1 MVSRRRF
8 VQSLGAGAAGVLS
21 PSFIGARGREAAE
34 AAGPAGVDWLP
45 AQQSGLIRLASNEN
59 PNGPCRAALDAIRA
73 ALVESNRY
81 PFGPAAALQDAIAAH
96 AGVPASHVMLGCGS
110 GDILRIA
117 TRAATGPGRALVTA
131 APTFESPEGHAAAA
145 GAEVRAL
152 PVTADLQIDLDAM
165 LAAAPGAGLFFVCNP
180 NNPTGTLHS
189 GDAIEAFVAR
199 ARKAAPDALILID
212 EAYHEYV
219 EDPSYRSAVTL
230 ISEPNV
236 LVSRTFSKVYG
247 MAGLRVGYALANPET
262 LDRLR
267 GERLGNSVNVLG
279 AAAALAALNDADV
292 IASER
297 RLNRDARDF
306 TRAAFARLGYPSLP
320 SHANFVMVDVRGEAR
335 AFAQACRT
343 HGVAVGRPFPPLL
356 RHARVSIGTMDEM
369 TRAVAVFERVLR

>member
-1 MVSRRRF
+1 MVSRRSF

-21 PSFIGARGREAAE
+21 GSFIGGRGREAAE
-34 AAGPAGVDWLP
+34 AAGIDWAPSQSAGLV
-45 AQQSGLIRLASNEN
+45 RLASNEN

-81 PFGPAAALQDAIAAH
+81 PNGPASALQDAIALH
-96 AGVPASHVMLGCGS
+96 ARVPASHVMLGCGS

-117 TRAATGPGRALVTA
+117 TRAATGPARALVTA

-152 PVTADLQIDLDAM
+152 PVTADLKIDLDAM

-189 GDAIEAFVAR
+189 GEAMDAFVAR
-199 ARKAAPDALILID
+199 ARKVAPDAIILID

-219 EDPSYRSAVTL
+219 DDPSYRSAVSL
-230 ISEPNV
+230 IGEPNV

-262 LDRLR
+262 LARLR

-279 AAAALAALNDADV
+279 AAAAVAALNDTSV
-292 IASER
+292 IDAER
-297 RLNRDARDF
+297 RLNREARDF
-306 TRAAFARLGYPSLP
+306 TRAAFHRLGRPSLP
-320 SHANFVMVDVRGEAR
+320 SHANFVMVDVKGDAR

-343 HGVAVGRPFPPLL
+343 HGVAVGRPFPPLV

-369 TRAVAVFERVLR
+369 TRAVAVFERVLTSA

>member
-1 MVSRRRF
+1 MVSRRTF
-8 VQSLGAGAAGVLS
+8 VQSFGAGAAGVLS
-21 PSFIGARGREAAE
+21 GSFIGGRGREAAE
-34 AAGPAGVDWLP
+34 AAGLDWLP
-45 AQQSGLIRLASNEN
+45 SQPSGLVRLASNEN

-81 PFGPAAALQDAIAAH
+81 PNGPAAALHDAVAAH
-96 AGVPASHVMLGCGS
+96 AGVPGSHVMLGCGS

-131 APTFESPEGHAAAA
+131 APTFESPEGHATAA

-152 PVTADLQIDLDAM
+152 PLTPDLKIDLDAM
-165 LAAAPGAGLFFVCNP
+165 LAAAQGAGLFFVCNP

-189 GDAIEAFVAR
+189 GDAIEAFVTR
-199 ARKAAPDALILID
+199 ARKAAPGAIILID

-219 EDPSYRSAVTL
+219 EDPSYRSAVGL
-230 ISEPNV
+230 IAEPNV

-262 LDRLR
+262 LARLR

-279 AAAALAALNDADV
+279 AVAAMAALNDTGV
-292 IASER
+292 VETER
-297 RLNRDARDF
+297 RLNREARDF
-306 TRAAFARLGYPSLP
+306 TRAAFARLGYRSAP

-343 HGVAVGRPFPPLL
+343 HGVSVGRPFPPLL

-369 TRAVAVFERVLR
+369 TRAVSVFERVLTSA